1 MTQIPKQFQRGFK
14 YPVLDQ
20 DLPGTQQKLD
30 PPPLSDITADGK
42 PYKAAG
48 KLEGKKAIVTAGDS
62 GIGRSVALLYG
73 THSFFLFQRALSL
86 LNFLFYT
93 SA

>member
-1 MTQIPKQFQRGFK
+1 MSQIPKQFKRGFK

-20 DLPGTQQKLD
+20 ELPGTQQKLD

-73 THSFFLFQRALSL
+73 KHSLH
-86 LNFLFYT
+86 YYI
-93 SA
+93 